1 MNSLEVICFWSK
13 YLFVVSVPLRN
24 NATSSF
30 DRVGGFEH
38 KDQNVISVMLFACLP
53 FVIRPGKTVSVHEWK
68 TRLVCMRIIFF
79 FSPEMQIK
87 LED

>member
-1 MNSLEVICFWSK
+1 MLVEQVLI
-13 YLFVVSVPLRN
+13 RGI
-24 NATSSF
+24 SSSSPYETTLL
-30 DRVGGFEH
+30 VALTGPGGFEH

-68 TRLVCMRIIFF
+68 TRLVCTRIIFF